1 MENTLVTVNA
11 ADLSALLQKVDHLT
25 DQVSA
30 LTEQVEAQR
39 RSAQILEEL
48 VQDLTPVVNQ
58 AFKTLVRELDEVD
71 GEFTGEQLLFLIKRL
86 LANTHRFNALL
97 VQLESVLDLLA
108 EVPKLGRPVFNS
120 AVTTLDQLE
129 RKGYF
134 VFAREGVRIADRV
147 VTEFTEDDVRALGDN
162 IVTILRT
169 VKNMTQPDIMALANK
184 AVNQLHEPE
193 PVEQNASVW
202 ALMREIND
210 PKVRKGL
217 ARLLRVVKTLADQPD
232 SVRQN

>member
-11 ADLSALLQKVDHLT
+11 ADLSALLQKVDDLT
-25 DQVSA
+25 GEVRA

-39 RSAQILEEL
+39 RNTQALEEL

-71 GEFTGEQLLFLIKRL
+71 GEFTGEQLMFLLKRL
-86 LANTHRFNALL
+86 LANVHRFNDLL
-97 VQLESVLDLLA
+97 AQLESLLDLL
-108 EVPKLGRPVFNS
+108 EETSKVGRPVFNT
-120 AVTTLDQLE
+120 AVRTLDQLE

-134 VFAREGVRIADRV
+134 VFAREGARIVDRV

-169 VKNMTQPDIMALANK
+169 VKNMTQPDIMALANR

-193 PVEQNASVW
+193 PAEQDASVW

>member
-1 MENTLVTVNA
+1 MEDTLVTIST
-11 ADLSALLQKVDHLT
+11 ADLSALLQKVDDLT
-25 DQVSA
+25 GEVRT

-39 RSAQILEEL
+39 RSTQVLEEL
-48 VQDLTPVVNQ
+48 VQDMTPVVNQ

-71 GEFTGEQLLFLIKRL
+71 GEFTGEELVFLVKRL
-86 LANTHRFNALL
+86 LANIHRFNALL
-97 VQLESVLDLLA
+97 IQMESVLDLLEEA
-108 EVPKLGRPVFNS
+108 PKLGRPVFNT
-120 AVTTLDQLE
+120 AVNTLDHLE

-134 VFAREGVRIADRV
+134 VFAREGIRIADRV

-169 VKNMTQPDIMALANK
+169 VKNLTQPDIMALTNK

-193 PVEQNASVW
+193 PAEQDASVW
-202 ALMREIND
+202 ALLREIND

-232 SVRQN
+232 SMRQN